1 MNKSIAA
8 VFALL
13 LAACSS
19 IFPNKTT
26 DAREW
31 QTANCSGAAGWEVC
45 FKKAESRCPNG
56 FDTADREE
64 NPVTGLRKFAFVC
77 RK

>member
-1 MNKSIAA
+1 MNKSIPA
-8 VFALL
+8 VFAIL

-26 DAREW
+26 ETREW
-31 QTANCSGAAGWEVC
+31 QTANCSGALDWNVC
-45 FKKAESRCPNG
+45 YKKAESRCPNG
-56 FDTADREE
+56 FDTANREE
-64 NPVTGLRKFAFVC
+64 NMVTGLRKFQFAC

>member
-1 MNKSIAA
+1 MNKSIPV

-26 DAREW
+26 DTREW
-31 QTANCSGAAGWEVC
+31 QKVNCNGAAGWETC
-45 FKKAESRCPNG
+45 FRKAEAHCPNG
-56 FDTADREE
+56 FDTANREE
-64 NPVTGLRKFAFVC
+64 NMVTGLRAFAVSC

>member
-31 QTANCSGAAGWEVC
+31 QTANCSGTLDWNVC
-45 FKKAESRCPNG
+45 YKKAEARCPNG
-56 FDTADREE
+56 FDTANREE
-64 NPVTGLRKFAFVC
+64 DMLSGLRKFAFAC